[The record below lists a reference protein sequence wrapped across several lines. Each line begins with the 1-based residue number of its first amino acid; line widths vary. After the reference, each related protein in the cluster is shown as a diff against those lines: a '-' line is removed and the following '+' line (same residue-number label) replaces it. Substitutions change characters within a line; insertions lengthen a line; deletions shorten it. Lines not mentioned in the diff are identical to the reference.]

1 MLSAAA
7 NGNCPRTPNVKL
19 LYSVCMR
26 VETEL
31 NGGHYKV
38 VKELSAYGSVR
49 YESFPCNS
57 KAYGTHLMVL
67 FSLSFCAQ
75 YLRRLPDDVE

>member
-7 NGNCPRTPNVKL
+7 YGNCPRKPNVKL
-19 LYSVCMR
+19 LYCVCMR
-26 VETEL
+26 VETVF

-57 KAYGTHLMVL
+57 KAYFTDLMVL
-67 FSLSFCAQ
+67 FSLSF
-75 YLRRLPDDVE
+75 